1 MGELDPEV
9 VARAVAWCAE
19 AGRRVGEAEIRSALG
34 PLGRDELLAIR
45 AVLADPPPA
54 RPLGPHALV
63 DLARGVAPEV
73 AAEREREGRYRAE
86 SELERRPAEAL
97 RPGWNRRPPRRE
109 PGVVVRRARDRAAAA
124 PAAPARL
131 PALDEL
137 RLSEG
142 RATLERLV
150 RRLGAR
156 RPALLGALVEGWRRA
171 DGAPP
176 DEADLEALLDHHGL
190 ARAFARRERTLL
202 LHALRAAGGAMG
214 RAAASLDLAPEALEA
229 ALRRLGAD
237 REAEAIREG
246 GRREVR
252 RRATLTE
259 RARLLAG
266 DEERL
271 ADLGLLEEVA
281 ADLRA
286 RLPDHL
292 RALRAGRPPSLA
304 AALGRSLSLSRP
316 AVDALAA
323 RLGLDLGPAEAP
335 AAPPRRGRPPG
346 GRGRPPGASR
356 PGQSR
361 GPTRPRRP

>member
-73 AAEREREGRYRAE
+73 AAERERLGRYRAE
-86 SELERRPAEAL
+86 SQLDRRQEPASRL
-97 RPGWNRRPPRRE
+97 QGRNRRSARPTS
-109 PGVVVRRARDRAAAA
+109 GVVVRRARDRTAAA

-137 RLSEG
+137 CLSEG

-150 RRLGAR
+150 RRLGPR
-156 RPALLGALVEGWRRA
+156 RTAVLRALAEGWRRP
-171 DGAPP
+171 DGTPP
-176 DEADLEALLDHHGL
+176 DEADLESLLDHHGM
-190 ARAFARRERTLL
+190 ARAFERRERAQL
-202 LHALRAAGGAMG
+202 LHALRAALGVVA
-214 RAAASLDLAPEALEA
+214 RAAASLDLSPEAFQV
-229 ALRRLGAD
+229 ALRRLGAE
-237 REAEAIREG
+237 REAEAIRED

-252 RRATLTE
+252 RRATLAE
-259 RARLLAG
+259 RARLLTS
-266 DEERL
+266 DQERL
-271 ADLGLLEEVA
+271 GDLGILEEVA
-281 ADLRA
+281 ADLGS

-323 RLGLDLGPAEAP
+323 RLGLDLGPAQAPEAR
-335 AAPPRRGRPPG
+335 AERSRGARGRPG
-346 GRGRPPGASR
+346 GGPRQARP
-356 PGQSR
+356 R
-361 GPTRPRRP
+361 GPGRSRKP